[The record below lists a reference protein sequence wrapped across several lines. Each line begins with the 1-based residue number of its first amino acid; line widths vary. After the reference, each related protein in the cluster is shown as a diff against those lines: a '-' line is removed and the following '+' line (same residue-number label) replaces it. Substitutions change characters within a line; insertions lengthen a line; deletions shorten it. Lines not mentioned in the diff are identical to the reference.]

1 MTNAYENENQIKITC
16 PACGLLCDDISINAS
31 LQLASEKACSKAAVF
46 FKRASTQTD
55 SIRPTIAGKPCG
67 LNSAISKAAD
77 ILTHSSKPLFAGLGT
92 EVNGMRAL
100 VHLAQKTNATLDHM
114 HSNMT
119 VHNTRAIQNSG
130 WITTT
135 FAEIKNRADVI
146 LAIGTDIISTHPR
159 FFERFANSNERLSN
173 NAIPEVIYLGAT
185 GEYGQGFQSSAEEL
199 PEIINV
205 LNMLLNNRKIQ
216 AETVA
221 GISLARLQAL
231 SEKLKQASYTA
242 VVWSAAGF
250 NSHHADLAVQSIIQ
264 LIAKLNETTRAAGLP
279 LTSGDGDSS
288 VNNVCTWLSGYPT
301 RLRFNAGIPEYNSYS
316 YSTETQLKNADAL
329 LWISTFNPAPPPQT
343 KLPSIV
349 IGHPTMQFEQQPEV
363 FIPVGIPGIDHSGLM
378 FRMDSSITLPL
389 KKLRHSPLPSLS
401 DVITKIGKVMTTAA
415 MNTEVNV

>member
-1 MTNAYENENQIKITC
+1 MTNANENENQIKITC
-16 PACGLLCDDISINAS
+16 PACGLLCDDISISAS
-31 LQLASEKACSKAAVF
+31 LQLASEKACSKAVDF

-55 SIRPTIAGKPCG
+55 SIGPTIAGIPCD
-67 LNSAISKAAD
+67 LNTAISKAVD
-77 ILTHSSKPLFAGLGT
+77 ILTHSSQPLFAGLGT

-114 HSNMT
+114 HSDFA
-119 VHNTRAIQNSG
+119 VHNTRAMQNSG
-130 WITTT
+130 WMTTT

-146 LAIGTDIISTHPR
+146 LAIGTDIISSHPR

-173 NAIPEVIYLGAT
+173 NASPEVIYLGAT
-185 GEYGQGFQSSAEEL
+185 GEYGQSFQTRAEQL

-205 LNMLLNNRKIQ
+205 VNTLLNGRKIQ
-216 AETVA
+216 AKTVA
-221 GISLARLQAL
+221 GISVTRLQTL
-231 SEKLKQASYTA
+231 SEKLKRASYTA
-242 VVWSAAGF
+242 VVWSAASL
-250 NSHHADLAVQSIIQ
+250 NSRHADLAIQSVIQ

-301 RLRFNAGIPEYNSYS
+301 RLRFNAGIPEYNSYT
-316 YSTETQLKNADAL
+316 YSTETQLKNVDAL
-329 LWISTFNPAPPPQT
+329 LWISTFNPTPPPQT

-363 FIPVGIPGIDHSGLM
+363 FIPVGVPGVDHGGLM
-378 FRMDSSITLPL
+378 FRMDGSITLPL
-389 KKLRHSPLPSLS
+389 KKVRHSPLPSLN
-401 DVITKIGKVMTTAA
+401 DVIAKIEKAMTKAA